1 MDNNKII
8 KKSLKAYLKAKDEYI
23 NLNYKKAEKYLVYLI
38 ENFKKLENISEEY
51 HNIIEDT
58 INESKQLLNK
68 ISLYA
73 INDSIQESK
82 NNQKNNKII
91 DIVNLGDY
99 ISLENLLKSNKF
111 IDLSV
116 YDEDGHS
123 PLHLA
128 IKNGDLKILN
138 LLLKYEGNINFLTKY
153 GFTLFE
159 YACLQK
165 DPVTINYLQDHGA
178 NMNKHLELRNNFTLT
193 ISHDDLDD
201 MIILKKII
209 SFEKKNNFS
218 FIPEDIYQ
226 SNQIEDDSGIKNY
239 KIYDVLLHLETFL
252 EQIDETKRNNYI
264 KIIEEEFKEY
274 NNECKKITCPRNLIT
289 IITYNLA
296 PFINYTHNYSSN
308 WLINLEIL
316 FSLKKLLKDNVSN
329 KIIIKKKLINKLY
342 KDYINNKLYKP
353 DYIGILITKW
363 VNKI

>member
-153 GFTLFE
+153 GFT
-159 YACLQK
+159 
-165 DPVTINYLQDHGA
+165 
-178 NMNKHLELRNNFTLT
+178 
-193 ISHDDLDD
+193 
-201 MIILKKII
+201 
-209 SFEKKNNFS
+209 
-218 FIPEDIYQ
+218 
-226 SNQIEDDSGIKNY
+226 
-239 KIYDVLLHLETFL
+239 
-252 EQIDETKRNNYI
+252 
-264 KIIEEEFKEY
+264 
-274 NNECKKITCPRNLIT
+274 
-289 IITYNLA
+289 
-296 PFINYTHNYSSN
+296 
-308 WLINLEIL
+308 
-316 FSLKKLLKDNVSN
+316 
-329 KIIIKKKLINKLY
+329 
-342 KDYINNKLYKP
+342 
-353 DYIGILITKW
+353 
-363 VNKI
+363 